1 MKFKKLFTSILVI
14 LTLCTVLFT
23 GCRKDDGKIPQEN
36 KNTNTPM
43 ESVESMIPDSAKN
56 IIP

>member
-1 MKFKKLFTSILVI
+1 MNLKKLFTSVLVI
-14 LTLCTVLFT
+14 LALCTVLFA

-36 KNTNTPM
+36 GNTNTPM